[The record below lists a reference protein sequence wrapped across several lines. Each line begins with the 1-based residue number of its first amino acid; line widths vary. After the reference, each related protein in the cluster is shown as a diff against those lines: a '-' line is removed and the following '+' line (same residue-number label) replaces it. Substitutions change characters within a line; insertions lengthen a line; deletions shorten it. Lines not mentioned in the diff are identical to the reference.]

1 MTPGQGAGAPPFSDG
16 LPLSVAEPQF
26 DYEAHLAA
34 CARGERAALQRLYVQ
49 EVARLLGVAKRLVR
63 DNALAEDVVHDA
75 FVKVWQGAADFDP
88 ARGSA
93 RGWIFS
99 ITRHV
104 ALDGLRRRRRETPLD
119 TFSELETPSEGNDVL
134 LYTDRLHHCLAGLQP
149 QRRRCIVHAYVDG
162 LSHGQIAQQLGAPL
176 GTVKA
181 WIKRSLSALRE
192 CMG

>member
-1 MTPGQGAGAPPFSDG
+1 MIDG
-16 LPLSVAEPQF
+16 PPLSVAQPLF

-34 CARGERAALQRLYVQ
+34 CARGERAALQRLYEQ
-49 EVARLLGVAKRLVR
+49 EGARLLGVARRLVR

-75 FVKVWQGAADFDP
+75 FIKVWNGAAEFDP

-104 ALDGLRRRRRETPLD
+104 ALDNLRRRLRETPLD
-119 TFSELETPSEGNDVL
+119 TLSETLLDIPDEGKDVL
-134 LYTDRLHHCLAGLQP
+134 LYTDRLHHCLAQLEP
-149 QRRRCIVHAYVDG
+149 ARRSCIVHAYVDG
-162 LSHGQIAQQLGAPL
+162 FSHGQIAQKLEAPL